1 MPTWGGLA
9 HLCNPGRTLQ
19 AGANRSA
26 TRELC
31 ATPRPLI
38 DSYLEEGSARA
49 GLDVIQR
56 AQTAEWA
63 PPSKDLSMNSRG
75 SRTCSDT
82 GTWCRTSLYHQHLLQ
97 VSSWRCAGISK
108 VYKVKRG
115 HHSCRL
121 HCESYRKTKNPF
133 SLVKSQDCTVMQ
145 QSHIFNNLLLSES

>member
-97 VSSWRCAGISK
+97 VSSWRCAEIAKVYELKEVIIVVDYTTKGIVKRRNPSHLSK
-108 VYKVKRG
+108 VETAL
-115 HHSCRL
+115 SCN
-121 HCESYRKTKNPF
+121 SN
-133 SLVKSQDCTVMQ
+133 
-145 QSHIFNNLLLSES
+145 IFTTIYC